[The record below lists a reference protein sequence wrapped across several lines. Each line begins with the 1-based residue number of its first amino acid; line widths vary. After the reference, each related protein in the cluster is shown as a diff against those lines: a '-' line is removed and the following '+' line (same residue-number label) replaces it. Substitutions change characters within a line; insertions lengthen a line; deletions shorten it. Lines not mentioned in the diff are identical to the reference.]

1 VVPNPFVPEMTHFT
15 LPLHATR
22 EELIEIASRWALEH
36 DLYVSVERWHPT
48 YGAAAV
54 PLGGD
59 IATAVAQF
67 HPVRRI
73 CLRKDVFDVDAISQT
88 QHLAR
93 NPESFVMVLEPLT
106 DDGLRATALTARMGD
121 ENVLRWWVALV
132 RAELGN
138 LRAGA
143 WAIEPGLGG
152 RQYVAEH
159 FHTEGA
165 RALAREGVPMLAAA
179 GSAVFELDDGG

>member
-1 VVPNPFVPEMTHFT
+1 VVPNPFVHEMTHFT

-22 EELIEIASRWALEH
+22 EELIALASRWADKHE
-36 DLYVSVERWHPT
+36 LYLSVERWHPT

-54 PLGGD
+54 PFGGD
-59 IATAVAQF
+59 LATAVEQF
-67 HPVRRI
+67 EPVRRI

-93 NPESFVMVLEPLT
+93 NPDSFVIVLEPLT
-106 DDGLRATALTARMGD
+106 EDGLRATALTARMGD

-132 RAELGN
+132 RSELGN
-138 LRAGA
+138 LRPGA
-143 WAIEPGLGG
+143 WAIDPELGG

-159 FHTEGA
+159 FHSEGA
-165 RALAREGVPMLAAA
+165 RALAREGVPMRAAA
-179 GSAVFELDDGG
+179 GSAVFELDDAR

>member
-1 VVPNPFVPEMTHFT
+1 MTHFT

-22 EELIEIASRWALEH
+22 EELLTMAGRWADEH
-36 DLYVSVERWHPT
+36 ALYVSIERWYPV

-59 IATAVAQF
+59 LATAVAAF
-67 HPVRRI
+67 EPVRRI
-73 CLRKDVFDVDAISQT
+73 CLRRDVFDVGATNQG

-93 NPESFVMVLEPLT
+93 NPEAFVVVLEPVT
-106 DDGLRATALTARMGD
+106 EDGLRSTALTARMGD
-121 ENVLRWWVALV
+121 EDALRWWVALV
-132 RAELGN
+132 REELAS

-143 WAIEPGLGG
+143 WAVEPELGG

-179 GSAVFELDDGG
+179 GTALFELEGNG